1 MHQLNLQFRQRRR
14 PIRAMA
20 DSRYSEV
27 IGRAILHVD
36 LNDGKVS
43 EDIRFVDTADAG
55 TGIFAMKAIP
65 ARTSLICVPFKQC
78 ISVESVSK
86 SALSSLI
93 ENRPGLMNYP
103 DEVIAMWLMHAVTHM
118 NDESLEWSHH
128 IDTLPKTYNT
138 PLFWSDEELNEIK
151 GYNVC
156 HLTNL
161 MKKQIIT
168 DWDTLHQPLSEEYP
182 EELGGCTADLYKW
195 ALSTI
200 YSRAVGIH
208 RNGAYTRCI
217 PPVIDMA
224 NHDPEAGSEA
234 AETLSY
240 DEERD
245 TVSFINNKPKLAGE
259 ECYAV
264 YGNYSNEKL
273 LYTYG
278 FVILNNPNK
287 AVDLWTRVTPTLHL
301 ASEKQAILSAHE
313 LTREPTYDFEGTLR
327 PGYVSPALLATIR
340 IVQADEA
347 ELQHAEAAFRGEMLS
362 VRNEMASYVS
372 LKKLLLNG
380 MRVETAEVKPSAVL
394 FNNIQ
399 AFLIFTSSVCV
410 LSNGWTAS
418 QIIPVIVQMCI
429 LRLMY

>member
-1 MHQLNLQFRQRRR
+1 MT
-14 PIRAMA
+14 
-20 DSRYSEV
+20 DSKCSEV
-27 IGRAILHVD
+27 IGRAIISVN

-43 EDIRFVDTADAG
+43 EDIRFVDTTDAG
-55 TGIFAMKAIP
+55 TGIFATKAIP
-65 ARTSLICVPFKQC
+65 ARTTLVSVPFKQC

-86 SALSSLI
+86 SALMSLI
-93 ENRPGLMNYP
+93 ENRPGLLNYP
-103 DEVIAMWLMHAVTHM
+103 DEVIAMWLMYAVTHM
-118 NDESLEWSHH
+118 NDVSESPEWRHH

-161 MKKQIIT
+161 MKKQIKA

-182 EELGGCTADLYKW
+182 EELGGCTAELYQW

-208 RNGAYTRCI
+208 RNGSYTRCI

-245 TVSFINNKPKLAGE
+245 TVSFINNKAKLEGE

-347 ELQHAEAAFRGEMLS
+347 ELQHSEAAFRGEMLS

-380 MRVETAEVKPSAVL
+380 MRVETAEVRPTHDFIKQYPC
-394 FNNIQ
+394 FI
-399 AFLIFTSSVCV
+399 
-410 LSNGWTAS
+410 
-418 QIIPVIVQMCI
+418 
-429 LRLMY
+429 